1 MAPSQTDIAT
11 AHRRQSRQDSRKRV
25 GTAWPTRW
33 RRKAMSLLNTRRCR
47 CLCFARPTPVSARTC
62 RMGAQLHIMSALGQS
77 NGMGLDERSAERW
90 LRARTPTDMV
100 GVNEIAA

>member
-1 MAPSQTDIAT
+1 
-11 AHRRQSRQDSRKRV
+11 
-25 GTAWPTRW
+25 
-33 RRKAMSLLNTRRCR
+33 
-47 CLCFARPTPVSARTC
+47 
-62 RMGAQLHIMSALGQS
+62 MGAQLHIMSALGQS